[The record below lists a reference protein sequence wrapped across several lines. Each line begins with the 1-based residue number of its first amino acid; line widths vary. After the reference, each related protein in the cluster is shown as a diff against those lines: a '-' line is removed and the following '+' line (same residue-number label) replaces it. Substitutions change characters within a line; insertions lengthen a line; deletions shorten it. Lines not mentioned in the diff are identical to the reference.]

1 MSWAQ
6 QRLKLKQT
14 PIDSWSLKEQ
24 LTLALAVLR
33 TGDQNW
39 VSVSRTMK
47 QFNEPGRPVDWY
59 SQKNCALQ
67 YNLIME
73 NGDIPKRKRGEKF
86 DLSQVFMF
94 LIICVLW
101 RVLYLYFYFIV
112 TSYLA
117 LH

>member
-86 DLSQVFMF
+86 DPKDDPGETIVRYSSTSF
-94 LIICVLW
+94 LHSI
-101 RVLYLYFYFIV
+101 
-112 TSYLA
+112 
-117 LH
+117 